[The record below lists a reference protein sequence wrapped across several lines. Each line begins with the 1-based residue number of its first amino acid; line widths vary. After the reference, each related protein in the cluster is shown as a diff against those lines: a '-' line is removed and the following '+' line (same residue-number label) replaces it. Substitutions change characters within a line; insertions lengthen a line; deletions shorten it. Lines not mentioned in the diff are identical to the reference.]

1 MKGFLYLLPL
11 CLVVSIVYEAT
22 HEEQMS
28 LILRKGLKLFV
39 MLGGGI
45 VALAGVMLVLGRLL

>member
-1 MKGFLYLLPL
+1 VKGFLYLLPL